1 MFLFLY
7 LRVVQPQVETSQL
20 PVDCDDLRFRI
31 Q

>member
-7 LRVVQPQVETSQL
+7 LRAVQPQVETFQL